1 MRQQV
6 HPRVFTSS
14 VMPFSTSAADC
25 GVPWEAARKVAYLR
39 NSETGTMGISPRPW
53 IEPTKMGAYSF
64 KQTIYIYVYIDN
76 YIYIIYV
83 QHIVHMFVD
92 WIMPFFS
99 PCFTF
104 FLLEATSFLRAQAR
118 YRKFVVHIC
127 RQKCGLEFPTQQNS
141 GRHVRVKKLG
151 RDEACWK

>member
-1 MRQQV
+1 
-6 HPRVFTSS
+6 
-14 VMPFSTSAADC
+14 
-25 GVPWEAARKVAYLR
+25 
-39 NSETGTMGISPRPW
+39 
-53 IEPTKMGAYSF
+53 MGAYSF
-64 KQTIYIYVYIDN
+64 KQTIYIYMYIDN